1 MPEAMTIGVDI
12 GGTKVA
18 AGLVDGSGEITHKSR
33 VPIVADGTAEAAFAC
48 VKAAIDEIHT
58 AVPGA
63 REAVTGIGICAP
75 GPLDPFQG
83 VILNPPNLPCW
94 RNFPLAAETTRAF
107 GVPARVDNDANAAGL
122 AEAIWGAG
130 IGYRNVFFAI
140 LGTGIG
146 TGIVFDRKLYY
157 GRTGC
162 AAEGGHITIDYQ
174 GPVCGCGKHGCIEAF
189 ASGPNIAKRA
199 RGKLVAGAKS
209 QILALAGSVEAVRTE
224 HVGEAFSAG
233 DSVAEEVLAE
243 TAQFL
248 TIWLGTIVDL
258 LEPDVMVIGGGVAQL
273 MSAFF
278 ARMSAGLPAWCVNKR
293 AGEIPLVLARYG
305 NDAGIAGAAALLKG

>member
-1 MPEAMTIGVDI
+1 MPEPMTIGVDI

-18 AGLVDGSGEITHKSR
+18 AGLVDASGEITHKSR
-33 VPIVADGTAEAAFAC
+33 VPIAATGTAEAAFDC
-48 VKAAIDEIHT
+48 VKAAIEEIFAT
-58 AVPGA
+58 VPEA
-63 REAVTGIGICAP
+63 RGAVTGIGICAP
-75 GPLDPFQG
+75 GPLDPFTG

-94 RNFPLAAETTRAF
+94 RNFPLAAETARAF
-107 GVPARVDNDANAAGL
+107 GVPAKVDNDANAAGL

-130 IGYRNVFFAI
+130 VGYTNVFFAI
-140 LGTGIG
+140 VGTGIG
-146 TGIVFDRKLYY
+146 TGIVFDRKIYY

-162 AAEGGHITIDYQ
+162 AAEGGHVTIDYR

-199 RGKLVAGAKS
+199 RAKLLAGAKS
-209 QILALAGSVEAVRTE
+209 RILTLAGSADAVRTE
-224 HVGEAFSAG
+224 HVGEAYAAG
-233 DSVAEEVLAE
+233 DDLATEVLTE
-243 TAQFL
+243 TAHFL

-273 MSAFF
+273 MSSFF
-278 ARMSAGLPAWCVNKR
+278 ARMSAGLPAWCINKR

-305 NDAGIAGAAALLKG
+305 NDAGIAGAAALLKQ

>member
-18 AGLVDGSGEITHKSR
+18 AGLVDASGEITRKSR
-33 VPIVADGTAEAAFAC
+33 VPIVANGTAEAAFAC
-48 VKAAIDEIHT
+48 VKAAIDEIF
-58 AVPGA
+58 AAGPGG

-130 IGYRNVFFAI
+130 IGYTNVFFAI

-209 QILALAGSVEAVRTE
+209 QILTLAGSVEAVRAE
-224 HVGEAFSAG
+224 HVGEAFAAG

-273 MSAFF
+273 MSSFF
-278 ARMSAGLPAWCVNKR
+278 TRMSAGLPEWCVNKR

-305 NDAGIAGAAALLKG
+305 NDAGIAGAAALLR